1 MNYSI
6 GLDISKGLIS
16 VYIPINDLSIEIENS
31 LKGLKKLV
39 SKLKKLYKKEFEQLV
54 FVYEPTGSYSNLLKK
69 FCSDKQIKCFIIN
82 PKRSSNFAKSMGER
96 NKTDKVDAKL
106 LSNAIVLAKDGE
118 IKIPTYDERVE
129 EMSVLMS
136 YYRFIIKSR
145 VNLVN
150 HLESITA
157 KDGAIYAINELKKE
171 IKKYKT
177 KEKNILLEI
186 AKIINKD
193 DKLKQDF
200 ENIKSITGIGEK
212 SAIVLLHLFLKYPD
226 ANQREITSLVG
237 LDPIEKSSG
246 TSVRGKKRISKAGA
260 KIYRGTMFMAVMVA
274 IRHSEDFKAFFER
287 LQAKGKHTTLVQIA
301 LMRKMI
307 VIAHSLYKN
316 NQKFDDERYAKDCG
330 RSREEEKEEK

>member
-1 MNYSI
+1 VNYSI
-6 GLDISKGLIS
+6 GLDISKSLIS
-16 VYIPINDLSIEIENS
+16 VYIPINSQSIEIENS

-39 SKLKKLYKKEFEQLV
+39 SKLKKLYKKEFKELV
-54 FVYEPTGSYSNLLKK
+54 FVYEPTGSYSDLLKR
-69 FCSDKQIKCFIIN
+69 FCSDKQIKSFIIN
-82 PKRSSNFAKSMGER
+82 PKQSSNFAKSMGER

-106 LSNAIVLAKDGE
+106 LSNAIILAKDGE

-136 YYRFIIKSR
+136 YYKFIVKSR
-145 VNLVN
+145 VSLVN

-157 KDGAIYAINELKKE
+157 KNGASYAINELKKD
-171 IKKYKT
+171 IKNYRE
-177 KEKNILLEI
+177 KEQEILLEI

-200 ENIKSITGIGEK
+200 ENIKSITGIGDK

-246 TSVRGKKRISKAGA
+246 TSVRGKTRISKAGA

-274 IRHSEDFKAFFER
+274 IRHSKYFKAFFER

-316 NQKFDDERYAKDCG
+316 NQKFDDKRYAKDCG
-330 RSREEEKEEK
+330 RSIEE

>member
-6 GLDISKGLIS
+6 GLDVSKSLIS
-16 VYIPINDLSIEIENS
+16 VYIPINSQSIEIENS
-31 LKGLKKLV
+31 PKGLKKLI
-39 SKLKKLYKKEFEQLV
+39 SKLKKLYKKEFEELI

-69 FCSDKQIKCFIIN
+69 FCFDKQIKCFIIN
-82 PKRSSNFAKSMGER
+82 PKQSSNFAKSMGER
-96 NKTDKVDAKL
+96 NKTDEVDAKL
-106 LSNAIVLAKDGE
+106 LSKAIVLANDGE
-118 IKIPTYDERVE
+118 IKIPTYDQRVE

-136 YYRFIIKSR
+136 YYRFTIKTR
-145 VNLVN
+145 VSLVN

-157 KDGAIYAINELKKE
+157 KDGVTYAIDGLREE
-171 IKKYKT
+171 IKRA
-177 KEKNILLEI
+177 KEKEKDIIAEI
-186 AKIINKD
+186 AKIINQD

-226 ANQREITSLVG
+226 ANQREITSLAG
-237 LDPIEKSSG
+237 LDPIEKKSG
-246 TSVRGKKRISKAGA
+246 SSVRGKVRISKAGA
-260 KIYRGTMFMAVMVA
+260 KIYRATMFMAVMVA
-274 IRHSEDFKAFFER
+274 IKYSADFKAFFDR

-316 NQKFDDERYAKDCG
+316 NQKFDEKRYAIDCG
-330 RSREEEKEEK
+330 RSVEEKEVA

>member
-16 VYIPINDLSIEIENS
+16 VYIPINNQSIEIENS
-31 LKGLKKLV
+31 LKGLKKLL
-39 SKLKKLYKKEFEQLV
+39 SKLKKLYKKEFEKLL
-54 FVYEPTGSYSNLLKK
+54 FVYEPTGSYSDLLKK
-69 FCSDKQIKCFIIN
+69 FCCDKQIRCFIIN

-106 LSNAIVLAKDGE
+106 LSNAIVLAKEEE
-118 IKIPTYDERVE
+118 IKIPTYDKRVE
-129 EMSVLMS
+129 EMSTLMR
-136 YYRFIIKSR
+136 YYQFTVKSR
-145 VNLVN
+145 VSLVN

-157 KDGAIYAINELKKE
+157 KNGATYAINELQEE
-171 IKKYKT
+171 IKRYRE
-177 KEKNILLEI
+177 KERNILSEI
-186 AKIINKD
+186 AKIIND
-193 DKLKQDF
+193 DEKLKQDF
-200 ENIKSITGIGEK
+200 ENIKSITGIGDK

-246 TSVRGKKRISKAGA
+246 TSVRGKIHISKAGA
-260 KIYRGTMFMAVMVA
+260 KIYRGAMFMAVMVA
-274 IRHSEDFKAFFER
+274 IRHSEHFKIFFDR

-330 RSREEEKEEK
+330 RGKEEE